1 MYAMILVLL
10 NTTTGASHV
19 TTTPGFQDAA
29 TCSRA
34 ADDLKGAPVGL
45 VFTVVARC
53 EKLRD

>member
-1 MYAMILVLL
+1 MRQE
-10 NTTTGASHV
+10 GR
-19 TTTPGFQDAA
+19 
-29 TCSRA
+29 RA